1 MEGENVKAYVAT
13 FKNHKPRHRVF
24 CDSSS
29 QLVMPMEGENVKAY
43 VATFKNHKPRHRVFC
58 DSSSQLVMPQ

>member
-29 QLVMPMEGENVKAY
+29 QLVMPLKVLMSSLKGSVLFLLYQDNLRSKLEG
-43 VATFKNHKPRHRVFC
+43 
-58 DSSSQLVMPQ
+58 L